1 MNVIIIFTP
10 TSICGIIR
18 SKMKTVFIIMAFV
31 IFLILKTINRLS
43 DIGKEKEPK
52 EAPKTRKCQ
61 YSCSDIPIAA
71 TRCPHCTSELEAIE
85 DKRPE

>member
-1 MNVIIIFTP
+1 M
-10 TSICGIIR
+10 
-18 SKMKTVFIIMAFV
+18 
-31 IFLILKTINRLS
+31 TINRLS

-61 YSCSDIPIAA
+61 YCCSDIPIAA
-71 TRCPHCTSELEAIE
+71 TRCPHCTSELGAME